1 MRREGNRVEFVKKR
15 LMTNKYKIY
24 ITVIQE
30 SILNKN
36 SIIAEW
42 FEKKILQLIQKIEVN
57 YCKEKN
63 NLKKRM

>member
-42 FEKKILQLIQKIEVN
+42 FEKKNIAANSKNRSKLLQG
-57 YCKEKN
+57 
-63 NLKKRM
+63 KK